1 MSSRERWTVY
11 PLLFLTLG
19 IALKDKVTRSVDT
32 DQLVCHRLFVTDQ
45 FGNSQVVLGA
55 TPQGGLATMEG
66 ARHGVDVSVGHFSN
80 QVSGLLITDANRK
93 PIQGFLV
100 PSTARVTTPRE
111 RRGAAPPSEQP
122 RSENDPPAEPISDE
136 AVDEPPQQ
144 PPGESNGGE
153 AP

>member
-32 DQLVCHRLFVTDQ
+32 DQVVCHRLFVTDQ
-45 FGNSQVVLGA
+45 LGNSQVVIGA

-66 ARHGVDVSVGHFSN
+66 VRRGVDVSVGHFSN
-80 QVSGLLITDANRK
+80 QVSGVLITDANRK

-111 RRGAAPPSEQP
+111 RRDGAPAADAIAP
-122 RSENDPPAEPISDE
+122 SDE
-136 AVDEPPQQ
+136 SRFDESFDVAPHQ
-144 PPGESNGGE
+144 PPGESADE
-153 AP
+153 ETP